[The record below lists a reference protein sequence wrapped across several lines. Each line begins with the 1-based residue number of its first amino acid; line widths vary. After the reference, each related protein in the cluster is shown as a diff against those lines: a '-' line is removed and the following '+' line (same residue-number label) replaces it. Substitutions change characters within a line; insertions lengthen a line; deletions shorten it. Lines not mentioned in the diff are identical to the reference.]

1 MVIYM
6 AETQKDKIKRL
17 EKELAEEKKNLLKAY
32 EAIDELYNKLM
43 QLQTLADQEF
53 EASPHYKQ
61 LLQKNEV
68 LKAQNKLLEQNLK
81 RLNQKSYEQ
90 AELLRKGGLVHNARG
105 AGRKRKFTKQQVSEI
120 KQLRAEGCTIAKIAK
135 EKGCSIGLIHKLIN
149 EQNETTSVSQEKK
162 SNE

>member
-1 MVIYM
+1 M

-17 EKELAEEKKNLLKAY
+17 EKELAEEKKSLLKAY

-68 LKAQNKLLEQNLK
+68 LKAQNKLLEHNLK
-81 RLNQKSYEQ
+81 ILTQKSYDQ
-90 AELLRKGGLVHNARG
+90 A
-105 AGRKRKFTKQQVSEI
+105 S
-120 KQLRAEGCTIAKIAK
+120 
-135 EKGCSIGLIHKLIN
+135 
-149 EQNETTSVSQEKK
+149 
-162 SNE
+162 